1 MFQIL
6 SLLQM
11 TVTLRGL
18 LSNSVTVDLVDFV
31 DWYSDNWPGGK
42 WSLSRMNYR

>member
-31 DWYSDNWPGGK
+31 EGSTGTMTTGQGANGHYPV
-42 WSLSRMNYR
+42 